1 MSSEKTKQ
9 LTTTSESTSSLPC
22 YLTEEEKKMNEDYEW
37 CLNDPDVQRQYGG
50 QVVVAHQRRI
60 WGAGKDF
67 GAAWDDAQKHP
78 DCPHNRM
85 CVFVVVP
92 CLAPASLDPTITE
105 ARGTDRP

>member
-1 MSSEKTKQ
+1 MSSEKTEQ
-9 LTTTSESTSSLPC
+9 TPTTSESFTSTYS

-37 CLNDPDVQRQYGG
+37 CLNDPDVRRQYGG

-60 WGAGKDF
+60 WGAGKDH
-67 GAAWDDAQKHP
+67 GAAWDAAQKHP

-92 CLAPASLDPTITE
+92 CLPFSS
-105 ARGTDRP
+105 TDISE